1 MADYTPL
8 RTAATFRLVAG
19 SNPETG
25 KTIYKTISISAIDP
39 ALTAVDYEAA
49 IAKLPD
55 VLDLPL
61 HDSRKTV
68 TSLVE

>member
-1 MADYTPL
+1 MADYIPL

-19 SNPETG
+19 TNPETG

>member
-8 RTAATFRLVAG
+8 RTTATFFLFAG
-19 SNPETG
+19 TNPETG

>member
-1 MADYTPL
+1 MANYTPL

-19 SNPETG
+19 TNPETG
-25 KTIYKTISISAIDP
+25 KAIYKTISISAIDP